1 MILVRLQPH
10 RVQDHQVMTPV
21 TRRMTG
27 DQVQA
32 LLVVLGQM
40 IAMLPQEVG
49 EAPRDPVRLFG
60 TVNL

>member
-1 MILVRLQPH
+1 
-10 RVQDHQVMTPV
+10 MTTV

-32 LLVVLGQM
+32 VLAVLGQM

-49 EAPRDPVRLFG
+49 ETLQDPVRLFV

>member
-1 MILVRLQPH
+1 
-10 RVQDHQVMTPV
+10 
-21 TRRMTG
+21 MTG

-32 LLVVLGQM
+32 VLAVLGQM